1 MASDS
6 SSMAGP
12 PRPERYRFGDIVVD
26 ADAHTLERDGQP
38 QALEPKAFA
47 VLLELL
53 RRAGSLVN
61 REQLLDVVWGHRHV
75 TPGVLTRAIA
85 QLRTALDDD
94 PHHPRY
100 IQTQHALG
108 YRFIGRI
115 EVDATPAA
123 PQSATVDEVRSDQ
136 APGLAATASEA
147 IGADAP
153 VALQSEPA
161 APPPTAPAADR
172 RRERIERRQDE
183 QARQRRAWYLA
194 ALLGILLAWFT
205 WQRQATPPP
214 VPREA
219 SIAVLPFT
227 TLSDDRDDRYFAEGL
242 AAEMLGALAGV
253 QGLTVAAWLPAEAI
267 DRQLDMP
274 ALGRKLG
281 VATVLDASVRRQ
293 GSRVRIVAHLS
304 DTTTGYTLW
313 TQTYDRDASAV
324 FDTQTEIAREVA
336 QALVGVLPDA
346 GESLRRRLT
355 PTRNLAA
362 FDAYLR
368 GLQQLINPARD
379 DGEAISQFQKALAL
393 DTGFARAQAGICRAE
408 IWRFEAQRNVDAFE
422 NARLACLRA
431 ANMDPTIGVVQMALG
446 DLYRATGKPEQAL
459 EHYDRAAADLSVRPL
474 ALAGR
479 GQVLAG
485 SGRHD
490 EAIAAFQEALMLAPR
505 DADVHASL
513 GFQLYLA
520 DRMPE
525 AIDALRRASEL
536 RPGDA
541 YVWSTYGS
549 MLMSVG
555 RNEEARIAFGRS
567 LEIEPIEAVLANLGT
582 LDYQARNFAGA
593 VALYRQAIELNPGNG
608 QLWGLLADSLMADP
622 ATASQAPEAFG
633 KAIELTQPF
642 VDLKSDDAVAL
653 ATLGWYR
660 ANLGEAAAARDLAR
674 RAEALGSA
682 QSEVAL
688 YNAETYAILGDLDEA
703 RRQIDLARAA
713 GAPDIRI
720 HSSTGLQRV
729 GLVPTDSAA
738 GRTKAGNPRADGAQ
752 P

>member
-6 SSMAGP
+6 SSTTGP
-12 PRPERYRFGDIVVD
+12 PRPERYRFGDVVVD
-26 ADAHTLERDGQP
+26 ADAHTLERGGQP
-38 QALEPKAFA
+38 QSLEPKAFA

-53 RRAGSLVN
+53 RRAGSLVS
-61 REQLLDVVWGHRHV
+61 REQLLDAVWGHRHV

-94 PHHPRY
+94 PHHPRC

-108 YRFIGRI
+108 YRFIARI
-115 EVDATPAA
+115 EPASDDIVD
-123 PQSATVDEVRSDQ
+123 SATAVPVPLT
-136 APGLAATASEA
+136 APPDHEPEGAGTSPLAPATGPPGSAQ
-147 IGADAP
+147 P
-153 VALQSEPA
+153 VA
-161 APPPTAPAADR
+161 PTADER
-172 RRERIERRQDE
+172 RDRRERRRHAE
-183 QARQRRAWYLA
+183 SRQRRAWYLA
-194 ALLGILLAWFT
+194 FLLAVSLAWLI
-205 WQRQATPPP
+205 WQRDQAPTSA
-214 VPREA
+214 PREA

-227 TLSDDRDDRYFAEGL
+227 TLSDDSDDRYFAEGL
-242 AAEMLGALAGV
+242 AAEMLGALASV
-253 QGLTVAAWLPAEAI
+253 PGLKVAAWLPAEAV
-267 DRQLDMP
+267 DRQLDIP

-293 GSRVRIVAHLS
+293 DSRVRIVAHLS
-304 DTTTGYTLW
+304 DTATGYTIW
-313 TQTYDRDASAV
+313 SATYDRDASAV

-336 QALVGVLPDA
+336 QALVGVLPDG
-346 GESLRRRLT
+346 GEGLRKRLA
-355 PTRNLAA
+355 PTQNLAA

-368 GLQQLINPARD
+368 GLQQLMNPARD
-379 DGEAISQFQKALAL
+379 DGEAILHFRKALTL
-393 DTGFARAQAGICRAE
+393 DSGFARAQAGICRAE
-408 IWRFEAQRNVDAFE
+408 IWRFEAQRNVDGFE

-431 ANMDPTIGVVQMALG
+431 ANMDPTIGLVQLALG
-446 DLYRATGKPEQAL
+446 DLYRATGKPEKAL
-459 EHYDRAAADLSVRPL
+459 EHYGRAGADLSVRPL

-485 SGRHD
+485 EGKHE
-490 EAIAAFQEALMLAPR
+490 EAIAAFQEALLLAPE

-525 AIDALRRASEL
+525 AIDALRRTSEL

-555 RNEEARIAFGRS
+555 RNDEARVAFERS
-567 LEIEPIEAVLANLGT
+567 LAIEPIEAVLANLGT
-582 LDYQARNFAGA
+582 LQYQARDFSGA
-593 VALYRQAIELNPGNG
+593 VGLYRQAIELNPGNG
-608 QLWGLLADSLMADP
+608 QLWGLLADSLLVEP
-622 ATASQAPEAFG
+622 ATASQAPDAFR

-660 ANLGEAAAARDLAR
+660 ANLGEADEARELAQ
-674 RAEALGSA
+674 RAEALGTA
-682 QSEVAL
+682 QSEVAV
-688 YNAETYAILGDLDEA
+688 YNAETYALLGDLDAA
-703 RRQIDLARAA
+703 RRQIDLARAS

-720 HSSTGLQRV
+720 HSSTGLQRA
-729 GLVPTDSAA
+729 GLVPTGPAA
-738 GRTKAGNPRADGAQ
+738 GPEIQGSPRADGAQ